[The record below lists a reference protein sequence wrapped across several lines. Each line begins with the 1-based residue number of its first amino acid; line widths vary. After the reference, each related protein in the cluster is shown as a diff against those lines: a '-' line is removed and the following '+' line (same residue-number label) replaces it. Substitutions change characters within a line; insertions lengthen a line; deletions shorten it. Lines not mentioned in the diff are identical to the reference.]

1 MYRYELH
8 LHTKETSHCGHVP
21 ARDQIRKYHELG
33 YTGVCVTDHLT
44 DKYYDPSLSQKEWN
58 AAMDLHLSGWRAAK
72 KEGDRLGMD
81 VILSAEL
88 RFPENNSDY
97 LVYGVDEDWFYRNPH
112 MCSLNHKQFYERYK
126 DEVLIVHA
134 HPFRDCDEVFWDCVH
149 GLEIANTS
157 VRHDSRNHLA
167 LQLWKEHPYLC
178 PIAGSDAHRIG
189 DEGKAALLSERRIR
203 DSFEMKEVLTS
214 GQYTLWCPLYQEII
228 EESEALRH
236 V

>member
-97 LVYGVDEDWFYRNPH
+97 RTRRDR
-112 MCSLNHKQFYERYK
+112 
-126 DEVLIVHA
+126 
-134 HPFRDCDEVFWDCVH
+134 PFHR
-149 GLEIANTS
+149 TS
-157 VRHDSRNHLA
+157 RRSFCA
-167 LQLWKEHPYLC
+167 LPLRIPRRAQRGG
-178 PIAGSDAHRIG
+178 AFRRGHRILRQTHVRLPYQISFVIQSLLRG
-189 DEGKAALLSERRIR
+189 GKMSRSSEMRVI
-203 DSFEMKEVLTS
+203 V
-214 GQYTLWCPLYQEII
+214 
-228 EESEALRH
+228 
-236 V
+236 